1 MVPTAHVHCHPINGL
16 GTRLYPNGV
25 KLSGNGEQ
33 PELDHG
39 QWRQPGRLAAFARL
53 VPAAGPL
60 GLAGVAAAGPLGHQ
74 AAVEGDL
81 EVQVGEGLFKLLR
94 GGKTQGR

>member
-1 MVPTAHVHCHPINGL
+1 MSRSQSGVAEACA
-16 GTRLYPNGV
+16 NGV
-25 KLSGNGEQ
+25 KLSGNREQ

-39 QWRQPGRLAAFARL
+39 QWRQPGRLAAFAGL

-74 AAVEGDL
+74 AAAEGDL
-81 EVQVGEGLFKLLR
+81 EVQVGEGLVKLLR
-94 GGKTQGR
+94 GGKTPGR